1 MRKNVLL
8 VGVAGL
14 LIGLFVYDYFISG
27 IPVLSLVSFIV
38 VIIGF
43 TSNRKEQP
51 IPTIQIPQQLHCT
64 NCGNPIHPGQRF
76 CTSCGAPNPY
86 HEMGQ
91 QIQQHQ
97 PMPNIATQGYTP
109 PPETLQGIEVST
121 GDNIM
126 RAFMNLFA
134 PRAPMANVSN
144 AVYEKLDPVGIVGNM
159 KLLIVSAVLFVGFYA
174 LFFGGQAYA
183 IINSNLF
190 YFLAT
195 YSVAIIYLIII
206 YRTDKYER
214 EPFKFIVF
222 IFVSGVACGIVAAPI
237 NDIIGPIF
245 QAALGNAALI
255 GPFTE
260 EPLKAVGLYYL
271 VTRKQFSK
279 EFNTPLD
286 GIVYGFAAGMGFFAM
301 ENFIYYLNPQVGGP
315 QLLLLRSFLLWG
327 HGVWV
332 ATTGLWLAIAK
343 TQRGYLKRSDL
354 IPGMVVAIT
363 MHFLWN
369 GWQGWLGA
377 DLGWVAL
384 IGQLIFQFWYMRKI
398 IREALRD
405 EQLWGYGQGMAPV
418 E

>member
-1 MRKNVLL
+1 MRKNLLITGVVGLFIGLL
-8 VGVAGL
+8 V
-14 LIGLFVYDYFISG
+14 FDYFVAG
-27 IPVLSLVSFIV
+27 IPVLSVVSFIV
-38 VIIGF
+38 VIAGF
-43 TSNRKEQP
+43 ASKRKEQP
-51 IPTIQIPQQLHCT
+51 IPTIKIPQQLHCQ
-64 NCGNPIHPGQRF
+64 NCGSSIYPGHKF
-76 CTSCGAPNPY
+76 CTVCGAPNPY
-86 HEMGQ
+86 HNVGQ
-91 QIQQHQ
+91 SQ
-97 PMPNIATQGYTP
+97 PAPKQAPVTPTEGYMPQ
-109 PPETLQGIEVST
+109 PEALQSIEVNT
-121 GDNIM
+121 GDNLM

-134 PRAPMANVSN
+134 PRAPMADVSN
-144 AVYEKLDPVGIVGNM
+144 AVYEKMDPVGIMGNM
-159 KLLIVSAVLFVGFYA
+159 KLLLVSAVLFVGFYA

-195 YSVAIIYLIII
+195 YSVALIYLIII
-206 YRTDKYER
+206 YRTDKYEK

-222 IFVSGVACGIVAAPI
+222 IFVTGVACGIIAAPI
-237 NDIIGPIF
+237 NDLIGPIF

-260 EPLKAVGLYYL
+260 EPLKALGFYYL

-315 QLLLLRSFLLWG
+315 ELLLLRSFLLWG

-343 TQRGYLKRSDL
+343 TQRGFLKRTDL
-354 IPGMVVAIT
+354 VPGMVVAIFL
-363 MHFLWN
+363 HFMWN
-369 GWQGWLGA
+369 GWQGWLGWN
-377 DLGWVAL
+377 LGWVAL
-384 IGQLIFQFWYMRKI
+384 IGQLIFQFWYMKKI

-405 EQLWGYGQGMAPV
+405 EVLWGYGQGMAPV